1 MWLPETPN
9 FQRVCGSD
17 GGGECSSL
25 QQVIFWTQARYL
37 MIHFWQCLPRDSIRF
52 LQIKCFIL
60 QNYLPH
66 PTSRTNHKPRI
77 LPVILTKQLQLEVP
91 MTPPHPTHDTN
102 HTSRLLPILLTN
114 PLQIRASR
122 NPFLGFARE
131 AQRTQESCLLTC
143 YWLIIKGYSLEIA
156 R

>member
-1 MWLPETPN
+1 
-9 FQRVCGSD
+9 
-17 GGGECSSL
+17 
-25 QQVIFWTQARYL
+25 
-37 MIHFWQCLPRDSIRF
+37 
-52 LQIKCFIL
+52 
-60 QNYLPH
+60 
-66 PTSRTNHKPRI
+66 
-77 LPVILTKQLQLEVP
+77 